1 MSIDAA
7 ALRRELLR
15 LSADSDPRAAWEAG
29 LAAWLARHPDSAL
42 RLYRLAGDGVTTL
55 LLGEDGRACATAGAV
70 DTAPDA
76 ADIAA
81 APTWRADGTALL
93 PICAAGAAVLYLL
106 AGPLPRQSLRAL
118 AELAQHAFGS
128 LARLSLHGLQRPIE
142 DLADVQRALL
152 PDDPQIPGLSY
163 ALHYQ
168 PAAIA
173 GGDYYDLMSLQSRLP
188 AARQHPQQ
196 HAFGCMVADVS
207 GHGAGAAMEVVQ
219 FDAILRT
226 WKGGEPPGPAAPL
239 SYANRHFFSR
249 RSRGRYL
256 TAFALFHDPGRRE
269 LSYVCAGHPPALLR
283 RGEQVL
289 ILGEG
294 GDIPLGVLRDH
305 VYSQHTLATE
315 PGDTLVLYTDGLIE
329 ACDGHGRRFGLP
341 HLLALAGSGS
351 AEPAR
356 LRDRLRDAVHAHQGS
371 EIGSDDQTLVVLQL
385 APLA

>member
-1 MSIDAA
+1 MSVDAA

-15 LSADSDPRAAWEAG
+15 LSADADPRAAWDAG
-29 LAAWLARHPDSAL
+29 LAAWLGRHPDGAA
-42 RLYRLAGDGVTTL
+42 RLYRLHPERGATPLSNAAGQWL
-55 LLGEDGRACATAGAV
+55 ATPGA
-70 DTAPDA
+70 DAPSISA
-76 ADIAA
+76 LELAE
-81 APTWRADGTALL
+81 APTWRADGTVLL
-93 PICAAGAAVLYLL
+93 PVCAHGAAVLYLL
-106 AGPLPRQSLRAL
+106 AGPLPRQPLRAL

-128 LARLSLHGLQRPIE
+128 LARLSLHPVHRPIE

-152 PDDPQIPGLSY
+152 PDDPQIPGLAY

-173 GGDYYDLMSLQSRLP
+173 GGDYYDLMSLQARLP
-188 AARQHPQQ
+188 AEQQHPDR

-226 WKGGEPPGPAAPL
+226 WKGGDTPGPAAVL
-239 SYANRHFFSR
+239 SYANRHYFSR

-256 TAFALFHDPGRRE
+256 TAVALFHDPGRRE
-269 LSYVCAGHPPALLR
+269 LIHVCAGHPPALLR
-283 RGEQVL
+283 RGDRVQTL
-289 ILGEG
+289 DAGS
-294 GDIPLGVLRDH
+294 DIPLGVLRDH
-305 VYSQHTLATE
+305 VYSQHRLRTE

-341 HLLALAGSGS
+341 HLIALAGSGS

-356 LRDRLRDAVHAHQGS
+356 LRDRLRDAVQAHQGG
-371 EIGSDDQTLVVLQL
+371 EIGTDDQTLVVLQL
-385 APLA
+385 G

>member
-1 MSIDAA
+1 MSLDAA

-15 LSADSDPRAAWEAG
+15 LSADTDPRAAWDAG
-29 LAAWLARHPDSAL
+29 LAAWLARYPDCAL
-42 RLYRLAGDGVTTL
+42 RLYKIDGDRIPTL
-55 LLGEDGRACATAGAV
+55 TIGDDLRPCATPGA
-70 DTAPDA
+70 DDPGLEPDEC
-76 ADIAA
+76 AA
-81 APTWRADGTALL
+81 APVFRIDGTALL
-93 PICAAGAAVLYLL
+93 PVCAGGTAVLVLL
-106 AGPLPRQSLRAL
+106 AGPLPRHSLRTL

-128 LARLSLHGLQRPIE
+128 LARLALNGPNRPIE

-152 PDDPQIPGLSY
+152 PEAPQIPGVDY
-163 ALHYQ
+163 AIHYQ

-188 AARQHPQQ
+188 AERRLAAS
-196 HAFGCMVADVS
+196 HAVGCMVADVS

-226 WKGGEPPGPAAPL
+226 WKGGDTPGPAAVL

-256 TAFALFHDPGRRE
+256 TVFALFHDPGRRE
-269 LSYVCAGHPPALLR
+269 LIHVCAGHPPALLR
-283 RGEQVL
+283 RGERV
-289 ILGEG
+289 IPLGEG

-305 VYSQHTLATE
+305 IYTQHTVTTE
-315 PGDTLVLYTDGLIE
+315 PGDTLILYTDGMIE

-341 HLLALAGSGS
+341 HLMALAGSGN
-351 AEPAR
+351 AEPVR

-371 EIGSDDQTLVVLQL
+371 EIGTDDQTLLVLRL
-385 APLA
+385 S

>member
-1 MSIDAA
+1 MNLDSA

-15 LSADSDPRAAWEAG
+15 LSADADPRAAWDAG
-29 LAAWLARHPDSAL
+29 LAAWLSRHPDCAL
-42 RLYRLAGDGVTTL
+42 RLYRIDGDRALTL
-55 LLGEDGRACATAGAV
+55 EIGDDARPCARPGA
-70 DTAPDA
+70 DDPAIA
-76 ADIAA
+76 ASELAA
-81 APTWRADGTALL
+81 APALRPDGTALL
-93 PICAAGAAVLYLL
+93 PVCAGGSVVLYLL
-106 AGPLPRQSLRAL
+106 AGPLPRQSLHAL

-128 LARLSLHGLQRPIE
+128 LARLSLHGLHRPIE

-152 PDDPQIPGLSY
+152 PEDPQIPGLDY
-163 ALHYQ
+163 AIHYQ

-188 AARQHPQQ
+188 AERRHAEH

-226 WKGGEPPGPAAPL
+226 WKGSDTPGPAAVL
-239 SYANRHFFSR
+239 SYANRHFLSR

-256 TAFALFHDPGRRE
+256 TVFALFHDPGRRE
-269 LSYVCAGHPPALLR
+269 LIHVCAGHPPALLR
-283 RGEQVL
+283 RGDRV
-289 ILGEG
+289 IPLGEGG

-305 VYSQHTLATE
+305 VYTQHTIATE
-315 PGDTLVLYTDGLIE
+315 PGDTLILYTDGLIE

-341 HLLALAGSGS
+341 HLMALAASGS

-356 LRDRLRDAVHAHQGS
+356 LRDRLRDAVHAHQGGP
-371 EIGSDDQTLVVLQL
+371 IGTDDQTLVVLHL
-385 APLA
+385 S

>member
-15 LSADSDPRAAWEAG
+15 LSADADPRAAWDAG
-29 LAAWLARHPDSAL
+29 LAAWLGRHPDCAV
-42 RLYRLAGDGVTTL
+42 RLYQWHPERG
-55 LLGEDGRACATAGAV
+55 ATAMVNAAGQFLATPGA
-70 DTAPDA
+70 DAPPIRA
-76 ADIAA
+76 LELAE
-81 APTWRADGTALL
+81 APNWRSDGTVLL
-93 PICAAGAAVLYLL
+93 PICANGAAILYLL
-106 AGPLPRQSLRAL
+106 AGPLPRQPLRAL

-128 LARLSLHGLQRPIE
+128 LARLSLHSQHRPIE

-152 PDDPQIPGLSY
+152 PDDPQIPGLAY

-173 GGDYYDLMSLQSRLP
+173 GGDYYDLMSLQARLP
-188 AARQHPQQ
+188 TERQHPER
-196 HAFGCMVADVS
+196 HAFGCMIADVS

-226 WKGGEPPGPAAPL
+226 WKGGDTPGPAAPL
-239 SYANRHFFSR
+239 SYANRHYFSR

-269 LSYVCAGHPPALLR
+269 LIYVCAGHPPALLR
-283 RGEQVL
+283 RGERIQT
-289 ILGEG
+289 LGEG

-305 VYSQHTLATE
+305 LYTQHTLATE
-315 PGDTLVLYTDGLIE
+315 PGDMLVLYTDGLIE

-341 HLLALAGSGS
+341 HLIALAGSGT
-351 AEPAR
+351 ADPAR

-371 EIGSDDQTLVVLQL
+371 EIGTDDQTLVVLQL
-385 APLA
+385 G

>member
-1 MSIDAA
+1 MSHDPA

-15 LSADSDPRAAWEAG
+15 LSADTDPRAAWDAG
-29 LAAWLARHPDSAL
+29 LAAWLARHPDCAL
-42 RLYRLAGDGVTTL
+42 RLYRIHGDRALTL
-55 LLGEDGRACATAGAV
+55 SIGDDARPCATPGA
-70 DTAPDA
+70 DA
-76 ADIAA
+76 AVLTVGDCVA
-81 APTWRADGTALL
+81 APAFRPDGTALL

-106 AGPLPRQSLRAL
+106 AGPLPRQPLRGL
-118 AELAQHAFGS
+118 AELAQHAFGG
-128 LARLSLHGLQRPIE
+128 LARWSLRGPHPPIE

-152 PDDPQIPGLSY
+152 PDDPQIPGLAY
-163 ALHYQ
+163 AIHYQ

-173 GGDYYDLMSLQSRLP
+173 GGDYYDLMSLQARVP
-188 AARQHPQQ
+188 VERQHPEH

-226 WKGGEPPGPAAPL
+226 WKGGDTSGPAAPL

-269 LSYVCAGHPPALLR
+269 LIHVCAGHPPALLR
-283 RGEQVL
+283 RGDQV
-289 ILGEG
+289 IPLGEG
-294 GDIPLGVLRDH
+294 GDIPLGVLREH
-305 VYSQHTLATE
+305 VYTQHTLATE
-315 PGDTLVLYTDGLIE
+315 PGDTLILYTDGLIE

-341 HLLALAGSGS
+341 HLMALAASGS

-371 EIGSDDQTLVVLQL
+371 DIGTDDQTLVVLRWS
-385 APLA
+385 

>member
-15 LSADSDPRAAWEAG
+15 LSADADPRAAWSTG
-29 LAAWLARHPDSAL
+29 LAVWLARHPDCGV
-42 RLYRLAGDGVTTL
+42 RLYRANAERGIAPLLDDDGQPWATPGTDDPPLDAIELAQS
-55 LLGEDGRACATAGAV
+55 
-70 DTAPDA
+70 PS
-76 ADIAA
+76 
-81 APTWRADGTALL
+81 WRNDRHALL
-93 PICAAGAAVLYLL
+93 PVCAGGEVILHLL
-106 AGPLPRQSLRAL
+106 AGPMPRQPLQPL

-128 LARLSLHGLQRPIE
+128 LARVLRHGLHRPIE

-152 PDDPQIPGLSY
+152 PDDPQIPGLDY

-188 AARQHPQQ
+188 IEQQQPGQ

-207 GHGAGAAMEVVQ
+207 GHGAAAAMEVVQ

-269 LSYVCAGHPPALLR
+269 LIYVCAGHPPALLR
-283 RGEQVL
+283 RGDQVL
-289 ILGEG
+289 VLGDG

-305 VYSQHTLATE
+305 VYTQHTLATE

-341 HLLALAGSGS
+341 HLTALTGSGS
-351 AEPAR
+351 AEPTT
-356 LRDRLRDAVHAHQGS
+356 LRDRLRDAVRAHQGS
-371 EIGSDDQTLVVLQL
+371 EIGTDDQTLVVLRL
-385 APLA
+385 S